1 MRLKS
6 IEGPSE
12 VVHSEIRERVVNS
25 SKSDHT
31 IHFLVFEKE
40 QEVAFIAVDTRPN
53 VPYLVLYELFVPHQL
68 RNRGMGSRVL
78 IEAEVLARNLGYE
91 KVTLNPSPLERDFP
105 RGRLLEWYKKH
116 GYIESSMCESELEKS
131 IAPSDLS
138 TFRGNL
144 S

>member
-6 IEGPSE
+6 IQEPSE
-12 VVHSEIRERVVNS
+12 IVHPEIQERAVNS
-25 SKSDHT
+25 SKSYQT

-40 QEVAFIAVDTRPN
+40 QEVAFLSVDTRPN

-68 RNRGMGSRVL
+68 RNRGIGSRVL
-78 IEAEVLARNLGYE
+78 LEAEVLAKNLGYE
-91 KVTLNPSPLERDFP
+91 KITVFPSPRELDFP
-105 RGRLLEWYKKH
+105 KERLWRWFRKH
-116 GYIESSMCESELEKS
+116 GYILSSQCESELEKS

-138 TFRGNL
+138 TFKGDL